1 MNATIGSGSANL
13 SVTSMTGDVTL
24 LARPEPP
31 ASGDAARGQAGAPE
45 LASDQGQAAEPT
57 AATTKGRGD
66 AR

>member
-1 MNATIGSGSANL
+1 
-13 SVTSMTGDVTL
+13 MTGDVTL

-45 LASDQGQAAEPT
+45 LAPDQGQAAEPT